1 MTEQE
6 FAELAASKLT
16 QVQAAKQLGM
26 SFEQFRAL
34 REQFPH
40 IRWDR
45 KLSAEQIKA
54 IYVDKRSNR
63 SLAEVYGVDQSIISK
78 IRSGRCY
85 NRITGAPKPQKG
97 NGNEQRAD

>member
-6 FAELAASKLT
+6 FAALAASSLT
-16 QVQAAKQLGM
+16 QVQAAKQLGL

-45 KLSAEQIKA
+45 KLSAEKIIA
-54 IYVDKRSNR
+54 IYNDKRSSR
-63 SLAEVYGVDQSIISK
+63 LLADIHDVHYSIISK

>member
-6 FAELAASKLT
+6 FAALAASSLT
-16 QVQAAKQLGM
+16 QVQAAKQLGL

-45 KLSAEQIKA
+45 KLSADQIKA
-54 IYVDKRSNR
+54 IYADKRSNR
-63 SLAEVYGVDQSIISK
+63 VLAEVYGVDQSIISK

-85 NRITGAPKPQKG
+85 NAITGAA
-97 NGNEQRAD
+97 QRSK